1 MVQFQVKQVQVTK
14 KDGEMKSK
22 KLKKIT
28 YNNMELYIHREFEDI
43 LIVSKS
49 QKEIGLFSIKKEK

>member
-1 MVQFQVKQVQVTK
+1 
-14 KDGEMKSK
+14 MKSK

>member
-1 MVQFQVKQVQVTK
+1 
-14 KDGEMKSK
+14 MKSK

-28 YNNMELYIHREFEDI
+28 YNNIELYVHREFEDI

-49 QKEIGLFSIKKEK
+49 QEEKGLFSIKKEK

>member
-1 MVQFQVKQVQVTK
+1 
-14 KDGEMKSK
+14 MKSK

-49 QKEIGLFSIKKEK
+49 QQEKGLFSIKKEK